1 MSKKVVSFWF
11 VLLLVFGVVGI
22 SGSSVVVADEYVA
35 AVETQKENN
44 ADLLKSAKLKESLSL
59 STELI
64 NRSSMTSASSFISP
78 SIGSS
83 FFTMIFTVLVSAGIL
98 AQTGILTTGV
108 ITANIGLLAGSSS
121 VLAFFTA
128 LGPVLVPILAV
139 ALGVTAV
146 FMGVSYFMDR
156 LDRQNTSIVQSLILT
171 FVDFLGNSGS
181 TSAAVDKSFV
191 STIGKSSDFIMSSFS
206 SDSAKSLSAYNG
218 NVELDIYG
226 SGRVDLNVGWKSG
239 SGFYP
244 MVYDPYRGQ
253 YYYLD
258 DLKVDSAG
266 AWSWVRIDENG
277 SNAGMGWPY
286 SVFDRNFDM
295 TLTNQ
300 AKANSDGLGMLR
312 ALETAMGY
320 PVMYSTTGN
329 LSDLKA
335 VNSEAS
341 TYVSTKQ
348 SIIDTKVS
356 SEVSNEL
363 TLDGVTPSAIVGTVN
378 GESVRLND
386 DLSLVDSVTGQPI
399 VGSIQDVKMGVDDTL
414 AGDWLDDT
422 FFIGATELEWD
433 ADVTGQIKDKR
444 TGTGVFDDLKLKRA
458 DWDKL
463 IAAIKLG
470 LGVVPDVDV
479 DSDDFYVYS
488 LVDLIKD
495 ELTRTDNEKGYDVS
509 LGEMLSYDS
518 NVTIGHTIR
527 RHIIIPDATLKMRAE
542 SVNEF
547 VSTWANSSVDFN
559 VFLVLYYVNVLGVK
573 GRRHIDFNSVL
584 DNGEPF
590 LSINGSGP
598 NTLVF
603 KNLRMLDVPH
613 GYGYMP
619 TGQKIDMLQGVNVAL
634 RKRNQLKKTDRSR
647 NRDYVLVSSY
657 PSLD

>member
-11 VLLLVFGVVGI
+11 VLLLVFGVAGI
-22 SGSSVVVADEYVA
+22 SGSSVVVADEYVT

-83 FFTMIFTVLVSAGIL
+83 FFTMIFTVLVSAGVL
-98 AQTGILTTGV
+98 AQTGILTAGV

-171 FVDFLGNSGS
+171 FVDFLGNSVS

-258 DLKVDSAG
+258 SLGVDSAG
-266 AWSWVRIDENG
+266 AWSWIRIDENG

-341 TYVSTKQ
+341 TYVATKQ
-348 SIIDTKVS
+348 SIIDTKVN

-414 AGDWLDDT
+414 SGDWLDDT

-433 ADVTGQIKDKR
+433 ADGTGQIKDKR

-470 LGVVPDVDV
+470 LGVVPGVDV

-495 ELTRTDNEKGYDVS
+495 ELTQSGGKGFIDLSKINDPDYLSAVSKRTPN
-509 LGEMLSYDS
+509 
-518 NVTIGHTIR
+518 HTIR
-527 RHIIIPDATLKMRAE
+527 KHVIVSDTALKARSESGETDVATTWTF
-542 SVNEF
+542 SV
-547 VSTWANSSVDFN
+547 TGLSS
-559 VFLVLYYVNVLGVK
+559 LLYYVNVLAVK
-573 GRRHIDFNSVL
+573 GRKFIDYDQVNNSDEL
-584 DNGEPF
+584 F
-590 LSINGSGP
+590 LIKSKSGP
-598 NTLVF
+598 KQLVF
-603 KNLRMLDVPH
+603 ESSVMSNMIYL
-613 GYGYMP
+613 GYGYKLGVKINP
-619 TGQKIDMLQGVNVAL
+619 TGVSVAL
-634 RKRNQLKKTDRSR
+634 ASNRNVTQNGSVRNYNLK
-647 NRDYVLVSSY
+647 SSY
-657 PSLD
+657 PIIF

>member
-11 VLLLVFGVVGI
+11 VLLLVFGVAGI
-22 SGSSVVVADEYVA
+22 SGSSVVVADEYVT

-64 NRSSMTSASSFISP
+64 NRSNVTSASSFISP

-83 FFTMIFTVLVSAGIL
+83 FFTMIFTVLVSAGVL

-206 SDSAKSLSAYNG
+206 SASAKSLSAYNG

-258 DLKVDSAG
+258 SLGVDSAG
-266 AWSWVRIDENG
+266 AWSWIRIDENG

-348 SIIDTKVS
+348 SLIDTKVN

-433 ADVTGQIKDKR
+433 ADGTGQIQDKR

-495 ELTRTDNEKGYDVS
+495 EFILKSSNK
-509 LGEMLSYDS
+509 LGSISDISILPYDS
-518 NVTIGHTIR
+518 DMTWGHTIR
-527 RHIIIPDATLKMRAE
+527 RHILISDSNLKKRAQSGTGAATSWDNGNIDK
-542 SVNEF
+542 NIG
-547 VSTWANSSVDFN
+547 
-559 VFLVLYYVNVLGVK
+559 LVLYYINVVGVK
-573 GRRHIDFNSVL
+573 GRETISFSNVFSAKSELYYVDRGSSEKTLNFEAYGLMPFN
-584 DNGEPF
+584 D
-590 LSINGSGP
+590 
-598 NTLVF
+598 
-603 KNLRMLDVPH
+603 H
-613 GYGYMP
+613 GYGYTSGGLRLSNL
-619 TGQKIDMLQGVNVAL
+619 TGAQLGMRRLPVASG
-634 RKRNQLKKTDRSR
+634 RNYVIKT
-647 NRDYVLVSSY
+647 VY
-657 PSLD
+657 PVQ

>member
-11 VLLLVFGVVGI
+11 VLLLVFGVAGI

-83 FFTMIFTVLVSAGIL
+83 FFTMIFTVLVSAGVL

-258 DLKVDSAG
+258 SLGVDSAG
-266 AWSWVRIDENG
+266 AWSWIRIDENG
-277 SNAGMGWPY
+277 LNAGMGWPY

-348 SIIDTKVS
+348 AIIDTKVNS
-356 SEVSNEL
+356 AVSNVL

-386 DLSLVDSVTGQPI
+386 DLSLIDSVTGQPI

-433 ADVTGQIKDKR
+433 ADGTGQIKDKR
-444 TGTGVFDDLKLKRA
+444 TGEVIDGFKDIIVKSSTMASIIESTNDAINEAGLDEAEHDEDERYYYTLRDLILDEFGDGSITLDQLGDVLNPDNDNSSESTTRNHTLRKHWNKSSNYLLSRLRLSVENPNSSRITGSTSYYSVS
-458 DWDKL
+458 
-463 IAAIKLG
+463 AILSNVNMVILG
-470 LGVVPDVDV
+470 RRNMDFTNDNVLSSSISSDFIIGHGWTILGGE
-479 DSDDFYVYS
+479 YVYNS
-488 LVDLIKD
+488 
-495 ELTRTDNEKGYDVS
+495 ELTQSKV
-509 LGEMLSYDS
+509 
-518 NVTIGHTIR
+518 
-527 RHIIIPDATLKMRAE
+527 
-542 SVNEF
+542 
-547 VSTWANSSVDFN
+547 
-559 VFLVLYYVNVLGVK
+559 VLIL
-573 GRRHIDFNSVL
+573 
-584 DNGEPF
+584 
-590 LSINGSGP
+590 
-598 NTLVF
+598 
-603 KNLRMLDVPH
+603 
-613 GYGYMP
+613 
-619 TGQKIDMLQGVNVAL
+619 
-634 RKRNQLKKTDRSR
+634 SR
-647 NRDYVLVSSY
+647 NTALNRNFELLTSY
-657 PSLD
+657 PIIN